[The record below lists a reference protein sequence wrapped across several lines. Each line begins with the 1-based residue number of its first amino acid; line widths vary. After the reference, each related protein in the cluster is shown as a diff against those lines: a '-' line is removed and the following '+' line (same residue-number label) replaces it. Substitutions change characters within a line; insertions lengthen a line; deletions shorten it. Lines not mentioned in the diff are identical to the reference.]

1 MGERSASGVTESV
14 GKQMSTRAIILRTAG
29 TNCDQ
34 ESAHAL
40 RMAGAEPE
48 VIHINQLIE
57 RKVNLDPYRL
67 MIIPGGFS
75 YGDDI
80 AAGKILANELRFKLR
95 DALTE
100 FVSQDKRIIGICNG
114 FQVLVKTGFLPGT
127 SDQKQTV
134 TLAANDSGRF
144 QCHWVKLKREKS
156 ACEWL
161 NRTEIE
167 WDLPIAHGEG
177 KFVAQDN
184 ATLALLE
191 KNQQVLFRYR
201 GTNPN
206 GSANA
211 IAGICSADGRVV
223 GLMPHPE
230 RHVSRS
236 QHPEWTRFRDPGK
249 GKVPVG
255 LQFFQAAV
263 LN

>member
-1 MGERSASGVTESV
+1 MSV
-14 GKQMSTRAIILRTAG
+14 KAIILRTAG

-40 RMAGAEPE
+40 RLAGAEPE
-48 VIHINQLIE
+48 IVHINQLLQK
-57 RKVNLDPYRL
+57 RVSLDPYKI

-95 DALTE
+95 DALNE
-100 FVSQDKRIIGICNG
+100 FVAQGKRIIGICNG
-114 FQVLVKTGFLPGT
+114 FQILVKTGFLPGT
-127 SDQKQTV
+127 DDRQQTV
-134 TLAANDSGRF
+134 SLAANDSGRF
-144 QCHWVKLKREKS
+144 QCHWVTMKREKS
-156 ACEWL
+156 ACQWL
-161 NRTEIE
+161 NTTDAQWE
-167 WDLPIAHGEG
+167 LPIAHGEG
-177 KFVAQDN
+177 KFVAQDA
-184 ATLALLE
+184 ATLSSLE
-191 KNQQVLFRYR
+191 KNKQIIFRYQ

-206 GSANA
+206 GSINA
-211 IAGICSADGRVV
+211 IAGICSADGNVV

-236 QHPEWTRFRDPGK
+236 QHPEWTRQTSSAK

>member
-1 MGERSASGVTESV
+1 MSV
-14 GKQMSTRAIILRTAG
+14 KAIILRTAG

-40 RMAGAEPE
+40 RLAGAEPE
-48 VIHINQLIE
+48 IVHINQLLVD
-57 RKVNLDPYRL
+57 KVNLAPYKL

-95 DALTE
+95 AKLDG
-100 FVSQDKRIIGICNG
+100 FVAEGKRIIGICNG

-127 SDQKQTV
+127 PDRIQTV
-134 TLAANDSGRF
+134 TLASNDSGKF
-144 QCHWVKLKREKS
+144 QCHWVTMKREKS

-161 NRTEIE
+161 NATDAE

-177 KFVAQDN
+177 KFVAQDAETLN
-184 ATLALLE
+184 ALE
-191 KNQQVLFRYR
+191 KNKQIILRYQ

-206 GSANA
+206 GSVNA
-211 IAGICSADGRVV
+211 IAGICSADGNVV

-230 RHVSRS
+230 RHVSRL
-236 QHPEWTRFRDPGK
+236 QHPEWTRSRDSGK
-249 GKVPVG
+249 DKTPVG